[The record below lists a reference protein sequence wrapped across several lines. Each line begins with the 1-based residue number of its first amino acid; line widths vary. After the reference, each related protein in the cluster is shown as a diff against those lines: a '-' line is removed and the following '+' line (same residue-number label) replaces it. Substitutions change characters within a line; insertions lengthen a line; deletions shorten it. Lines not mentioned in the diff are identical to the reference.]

1 MSERPPIDRAE
12 ERLQHEL
19 SRGQQPLAELDLDE
33 VWLRFVRFGSQRFDT
48 ADTPDADGLLFQ
60 YGTHAFEGP
69 PVFTLDLVRQFE
81 INDAS
86 GEHDHYIQLHCEL
99 RYEPVPQLRALGH
112 FESWFFH
119 DTDDEL
125 DAWADGLGRQE
136 CWPIVRNFR
145 PREIRVYQEQV

>member
-1 MSERPPIDRAE
+1 MDAY
-12 ERLQHEL
+12 
-19 SRGQQPLAELDLDE
+19 E
-33 VWLRFVRFGSQRFDT
+33 VWLRFIRFGSQRYDT

-60 YGTHAFEGP
+60 YGTYAFEGP

-86 GEHDHYIQLHCEL
+86 GEHDHYRQLHCEL
-99 RYEPVPQLRALGH
+99 LYELTPQLRTLGH

-125 DAWADGLGRQE
+125 DHWADGLGRQDV
-136 CWPIVRNFR
+136 WTTVRR
-145 PREIRVYQEQV
+145 LHPREIKVYQEHV

>member
-1 MSERPPIDRAE
+1 MSERPPMDRTE
-12 ERLQHEL
+12 ERLRHEL
-19 SRGQQPLAELDLDE
+19 SRGDQPLAELDPVE

-69 PVFTLDLVRQFE
+69 PLFTLDLVRQFE

-99 RYEPVPQLRALGH
+99 RYEPVPPLRALGH
-112 FESWFFH
+112 FATWFFH

-125 DAWADGLGRQE
+125 DAWAVDLRRQE
-136 CWPIVRNFR
+136 FWPILRTFR
-145 PREIRVYQEQV
+145 PLDIRVHQEQV